1 MEKIKLMVRDGVY
14 FLYEVLYGLLKKILV
29 EGVNVVLLDI
39 DFGIYFFVIF
49 LNCIVGGV
57 CIGLGMLF

>member
-1 MEKIKLMVRDGVY
+1 MVRDGVY

-57 CIGLGMLF
+57 CIGLGMFF